1 MKRYGLIGKQ
11 LGHSWSQQ
19 WFEDLFAKEGL
30 TNHSY
35 RLFELPTLEGLRQW
49 VQKENLLGFN
59 VTVPYKQAIL
69 PQLDTLD
76 PEAEAI
82 GAVNCVTVEQG
93 RLIGHNTDAP
103 AFQQSLLR
111 IKNEEFKT
119 KNFSQAFILGTG
131 GAAQAVAYALRQL
144 DIPCRFVSR
153 HPDQHP
159 NSIGYGQL
167 SSFHFP
173 LSTFH
178 LIINATPVG
187 MYPDIDQSP
196 LDLASH
202 FSFLTSHFVYDLI
215 YNPSPTLLMRQAAR
229 HGAHVKDGL
238 EMLYLQAQLSWELF
252 RNV

>member
-1 MKRYGLIGKQ
+1 MRTIIHNATIVNEGRIFKGSVIINDDII
-11 LGHSWSQQ
+11 
-19 WFEDLFAKEGL
+19 EDIVEGG
-30 TNHSY
+30 
-35 RLFELPTLEGLRQW
+35 TL
-49 VQKENLLGFN
+49 
-59 VTVPYKQAIL
+59 
-69 PQLDTLD
+69 
-76 PEAEAI
+76 
-82 GAVNCVTVEQG
+82 
-93 RLIGHNTDAP
+93 
-103 AFQQSLLR
+103 
-111 IKNEEFKT
+111 
-119 KNFSQAFILGTG
+119 
-131 GAAQAVAYALRQL
+131 
-144 DIPCRFVSR
+144 
-153 HPDQHP
+153 
-159 NSIGYGQL
+159 
-167 SSFHFP
+167 HFP